1 MLYLIITFSA
11 NSVKNKDHLLH
22 RENVIRKSQEFLSP
36 SPGLINLA

>member
-1 MLYLIITFSA
+1 MFYLIITFSA
-11 NSVKNKDHLLH
+11 NSVKNEDHLLH